1 MLFYNQR
8 ADAGIHSLIC
18 RTMHR
23 GGNAAIKAGLP
34 KRALS

>member
-8 ADAGIHSLIC
+8 ADGIRSLIC

-34 KRALS
+34 KCALS